1 MSYAECGVVRSE
13 YCTVGAQNR
22 LMSMRKTRRGREQ
35 RMIPQL
41 LASTRPAQSM
51 LLDVGMLLP
60 AALHPGV
67 AYADAPADE
76 DKRADQ

>member
-1 MSYAECGVVRSE
+1 
-13 YCTVGAQNR
+13 
-22 LMSMRKTRRGREQ
+22 
-35 RMIPQL
+35 MIPQL

-67 AYADAPADE
+67 AYADAPS
-76 DKRADQ
+76 DQGEAPRQQGQNENHRDYIEQV